1 MELYGRGI
9 VSREGSCSVKVAV
22 GLSMLGA
29 SEGSVEV
36 KGDGAA
42 PGPEGGGPGPA
53 APAPQ
58 TLLAGCELSAAR
70 YIAGVGTI
78 VAFNV
83 SVCSSVSTSATVVS
97 LTIWLVIGADMAT
110 V

>member
-1 MELYGRGI
+1 M
-9 VSREGSCSVKVAV
+9 
-22 GLSMLGA
+22 
-29 SEGSVEV
+29 

-70 YIAGVGTI
+70 CIAGVGTM
-78 VAFNV
+78 VVFSV
-83 SVCSSVSTSATVVS
+83 SVRSSVSTSATSRLTSGSTVES
-97 LTIWLVIGADMAT
+97 LTIWLVNGAGMAT